1 MVIRDAQRPNLLYS
15 GFGHTIF
22 LAESGVRAERPAD
35 FITMSFERPG
45 SGLQPIAVLLLDIDA
60 DRLHV
65 RARRDC
71 RSVAGPE
78 DARVLETALFD
89 LAAEARQKD
98 GSAILAELED
108 VLSNSIRLSGR
119 TRLKV
124 DDIQATLDALYAQ
137 HVGAGE
143 SGAPIHRNS

>member
-1 MVIRDAQRPNLLYS
+1 MY
-15 GFGHTIF
+15 
-22 LAESGVRAERPAD
+22 
-35 FITMSFERPG
+35 FERPG
-45 SGLQPIAVLLLDIDA
+45 SSLQLIAVLLLDIDA

-78 DARVLETALFD
+78 DARVLETTLFD
-89 LAAEARQKD
+89 LAAEASQKG

-119 TRLKV
+119 TRVEV
-124 DDIQATLDALYAQ
+124 DDIQGTLDALYAQ
-137 HVGAGE
+137 HVSAGE
-143 SGAPIHRNS
+143 WVAPGHKNS

>member
-1 MVIRDAQRPNLLYS
+1 LSALGVK
-15 GFGHTIF
+15 
-22 LAESGVRAERPAD
+22 AEHPAD
-35 FITMSFERPG
+35 FITMYFERPG

-65 RARRDC
+65 RARRDR

-78 DARVLETALFD
+78 DAPVLETMLFD
-89 LAAEARQKD
+89 LAADARQKD
-98 GSAILAELED
+98 GSTILAELED

-124 DDIQATLDALYAQ
+124 GDIEATLAALYAQ
-137 HVGAGE
+137 HVGVTERA
-143 SGAPIHRNS
+143 APGDNNS